1 MVRARQGGTG
11 LDQVFR
17 DETRSRQR
25 GRAQP
30 ARGVKNRAHGAAFAR
45 GDDLGDKGQIGVA
58 QGQGG
63 RGQIGAARNLA
74 GRAVAVIGEPIT
86 IQIAAEIGD
95 VAARQG
101 ISGQRCIIGAG
112 QTMRKARCHKGH
124 GQRGHKN
131 QPLQRKNR
139 MTHHDG

>member
-1 MVRARQGGTG
+1 MKRDHAKGGGT
-11 LDQVFR
+11 
-17 DETRSRQR
+17 
-25 GRAQP
+25 QP
-30 ARGVKNRAHGAAFAR
+30 ARGVKHRSHGAAFAR

-63 RGQIGAARNLA
+63 GRQIGAARNLA
-74 GRAVAVIGEPIT
+74 GRAIAVIGEPVAIK
-86 IQIAAEIGD
+86 IAAEFGD
-95 VAARQG
+95 VTACQR

-139 MTHHDG
+139 ITHHDA